1 MDQSHSSI
9 GVLLL
14 AFGGPSS
21 AEEVEPFL
29 QKVLGG
35 GVPTQRLQ
43 EAKRRYRLIGGC
55 SPLPEIILRQ
65 ASALENKLNAQDP
78 RFKVY
83 VGMRH
88 WHPFIAET
96 LGEILRDGIRR
107 VVALSL
113 SPYQSKMSTEP
124 YEVELQRAIAASKG
138 EIEVSIVKGWNTHP
152 LFLQAQADKL
162 KEGLL
167 QFPVEVRHKGYII
180 FSAHSLPKRGIIGD
194 SYVEQIEATIRG
206 IVGIT
211 GPLPWRL
218 AFQSREGKP
227 GDWLDP
233 EVSAVLRELMG
244 EGHRDV
250 LIAPVGF
257 VSDNVETFYD
267 IDILCR
273 QQAESMGMSFRR
285 SPSLNDSDT
294 FIEALSHIVHEHLAN
309 VTWSSHDQAE
319 VEN

>member
-1 MDQSHSSI
+1 MDQPYSSI
-9 GVLLL
+9 GVLLM

-21 AEEVEPFL
+21 AKEVEPFL
-29 QKVLGG
+29 QKVLGR

-55 SPLPEIILRQ
+55 SPLPEITLRQ
-65 ASALENKLNAQDP
+65 ASALENNLNAQDP

-107 VVALSL
+107 VVALTL

-124 YEVELQRAIAASKG
+124 YVVDLQRAIAASKA

-152 LFLQAQADKL
+152 LFLQAAEKL
-162 KEGLL
+162 KEGLV
-167 QFPVEVRHKGYII
+167 QFPVEVRHTVSII
-180 FSAHSLPKRGIIGD
+180 FSAHSLPKKGIIGD
-194 SYVEQIEATIRG
+194 PYVEQIEATIRG
-206 IVGIT
+206 ILGVT
-211 GPLPWRL
+211 DPLPWRL
-218 AFQSREGKP
+218 AFQSGEGKP

-244 EGHRDV
+244 EGCRDV

-267 IDILCR
+267 IDILYR

-285 SPSLNDSDT
+285 SPSLNDSDK

-309 VTWSSHDQAE
+309 VT
-319 VEN
+319 